1 MRVGSFQLSDLILY
15 IVNSKLSALM
25 STNNIEC
32 WIDVSNDVWSCGHW
46 TFLYDRYFQHNCK
59 QTWLILDHIEH
70 CKYITWTGPNNLIYH
85 VGYHLALIT
94 VN

>member
-32 WIDVSNDVWSCGHW
+32 WIDVSNDV
-46 TFLYDRYFQHNCK
+46 
-59 QTWLILDHIEH
+59 
-70 CKYITWTGPNNLIYH
+70 
-85 VGYHLALIT
+85 
-94 VN
+94 